1 MKQHNIKL
9 ICSDI
14 DGTLLDKNRSLS
26 KKTLEE
32 MHRLGRHYPIVLI
45 SSRMPKS
52 LRQLQAQLKSTHQ
65 PLIAYNGSLILDGE
79 TILFSQEIPFDLIEN
94 LQSYIKNTSIHL
106 SLYHKD
112 EWIAPADDY
121 WAKREANNTRV
132 KPAIQELA
140 KTIKDW
146 KERSISAH
154 KIMCMGDAKEIE
166 LLYNRLREFHAHEI
180 NAYRSKDTYIEISHI
195 RQDKASALAFL
206 LNKKYPSLSMQ
217 NVIAFGDNYN
227 DKTLLEQ
234 VGIGVAVAN
243 AKPEIIAIADSVSF
257 ANTEDGV
264 AHYLAKLS

>member
-1 MKQHNIKL
+1 
-9 ICSDI
+9 
-14 DGTLLDKNRSLS
+14 
-26 KKTLEE
+26 
-32 MHRLGRHYPIVLI
+32 
-45 SSRMPKS
+45 
-52 LRQLQAQLKSTHQ
+52 
-65 PLIAYNGSLILDGE
+65 
-79 TILFSQEIPFDLIEN
+79 
-94 LQSYIKNTSIHL
+94 
-106 SLYHKD
+106 
-112 EWIAPADDY
+112 
-121 WAKREANNTRV
+121 
-132 KPAIQELA
+132 
-140 KTIKDW
+140 
-146 KERSISAH
+146 
-154 KIMCMGDAKEIE
+154 MCMGDAKEIE
-166 LLYNRLREFHAHEI
+166 LLYNRLKEFHAHEI